1 MTPKSIFQLVSV
13 ASVVVLSSACEKR
26 IDEAELKATIT
37 KGFKEKLQL
46 DVTSLNCPK
55 ELPAKEGSSFDC
67 DVAVTGGKVPIVVK
81 VGKDT
86 YEFDAK
92 HRVIDMAPVEKQLSE
107 LFGSKVDC
115 GKDVRLDIPGAK
127 TQCTSAD
134 GTKIG
139 LTNTKDGWVPDSPPS
154 AKPEAAPAPSAAASA
169 EANGGEKEAEGEDE

>member
-1 MTPKSIFQLVSV
+1 MTPKSIVQLVSL
-13 ASVVVLSSACEKR
+13 ASVVVFGSACEKR

-55 ELPAKEGSSFDC
+55 ELPAKEGSSFEC

-92 HRVIDMAPVEKQLSE
+92 HRVVDMAPIEKQLGE
-107 LFGSKVDC
+107 MLGSKVDC

-139 LTNTKDGWVPDSPPS
+139 LTNTKDGWAPDSAPA
-154 AKPEAAPAPSAAASA
+154 AKPEAAPAPTAAASA
-169 EANGGEKEAEGEDE
+169 EEKADEKEADGEDE